1 VKSTEK
7 IALGWVLAT
16 VLLLYYENAVDNTNT
31 NTTTSTNTSTST
43 VNSTSSTT
51 NNSSSTVDHKNQP
64 GGGALLWDQ
73 IQDNTAKVTSIK
85 SYDDTDLIH
94 KISKNKDNITS
105 IQTKQGILDFG
116 DIMKKVERLEVE
128 IINLKERQRETSTKV
143 NSSGNPL
150 SL

>member
-1 VKSTEK
+1 MKSTEK

-31 NTTTSTNTSTST
+31 TTSTNT
-43 VNSTSSTT
+43 
-51 NNSSSTVDHKNQP
+51 STVDHKNQP
-64 GGGALLWDQ
+64 VGGALLWDQ

>member
-1 VKSTEK
+1 MVRGVKSTEK

-31 NTTTSTNTSTST
+31 TTSTNT
-43 VNSTSSTT
+43 
-51 NNSSSTVDHKNQP
+51 STVDHKNQP
-64 GGGALLWDQ
+64 VGGALLWDQ

>member
-1 VKSTEK
+1 M
-7 IALGWVLAT
+7 
-16 VLLLYYENAVDNTNT
+16 
-31 NTTTSTNTSTST
+31 
-43 VNSTSSTT
+43 
-51 NNSSSTVDHKNQP
+51 
-64 GGGALLWDQ
+64 WDQ

-105 IQTKQGILDFG
+105 IQTKQGTLDFG

>member
-31 NTTTSTNTSTST
+31 NTTTSTNTST
-43 VNSTSSTT
+43 
-51 NNSSSTVDHKNQP
+51 VDHKNQP
-64 GGGALLWDQ
+64 VGGALLWDQ

-105 IQTKQGILDFG
+105 IQTKQGTLDFG

>member
-1 VKSTEK
+1 MVRGVKSTEK

-31 NTTTSTNTSTST
+31 NTTTSTNT
-43 VNSTSSTT
+43 
-51 NNSSSTVDHKNQP
+51 STVDHKNQP

-105 IQTKQGILDFG
+105 IQTKQGTLDFG

>member
-31 NTTTSTNTSTST
+31 NTTTSTNTST
-43 VNSTSSTT
+43 
-51 NNSSSTVDHKNQP
+51 VDHKNQP
-64 GGGALLWDQ
+64 VGGALLWDQ